1 MDNYY
6 SSPELMDKL
15 CYHSTF
21 AAGTC
26 RGNRKRLPKAITN
39 CKLKSGEVC
48 FWWSDALLCIKW
60 CDKCSVLML
69 STIHEA
75 VEINMGKID
84 RHGNPVMKPEPI
96 HDYTMKMR
104 GCDIS
109 DQLMTSYSMLRR
121 SVKWW
126 RKLFFHLFA
135 LCINN
140 AYILYKKHHR
150 KPVPHDTFIE
160 NLASHL
166 INASLE
172 SRTLT
177 VTRPRS
183 PPNDTTNRLQGRHFP
198 SYIGKV
204 TTKSGSKMCAACN
217 FGKKHL
223 TAKGYRGE
231 KLSRKFTSYMCKT
244 CNVPLCIY
252 PCFELYHTKD
262 EYQNYAFRNRISNI

>member
-1 MDNYY
+1 
-6 SSPELMDKL
+6 
-15 CYHSTF
+15 
-21 AAGTC
+21 
-26 RGNRKRLPKAITN
+26 
-39 CKLKSGEVC
+39 
-48 FWWSDALLCIKW
+48 
-60 CDKCSVLML
+60 
-69 STIHEA
+69 
-75 VEINMGKID
+75 
-84 RHGNPVMKPEPI
+84 MKPEPI

-109 DQLMTSYSMLRR
+109 DQLMTSYSMLRH

-126 RKLFFHLFA
+126 QKLFFHLFA

-177 VTRPRS
+177 ITRPRS
-183 PPNDTTNRLQGRHFP
+183 PPNDTTNHLQGRYFP

-231 KLSRKFTSYMCKT
+231 KLSRKLTSYMCKT

-262 EYQNYAFRNRISNI
+262 EYQNYAFCNRISNI

>member
-1 MDNYY
+1 
-6 SSPELMDKL
+6 
-15 CYHSTF
+15 
-21 AAGTC
+21 
-26 RGNRKRLPKAITN
+26 
-39 CKLKSGEVC
+39 
-48 FWWSDALLCIKW
+48 
-60 CDKCSVLML
+60 
-69 STIHEA
+69 
-75 VEINMGKID
+75 
-84 RHGNPVMKPEPI
+84 
-96 HDYTMKMR
+96 MKMR

-109 DQLMTSYSMLRR
+109 DQLMTSYSMLRC

-140 AYILYKKHHR
+140 AYILYKKKTR

-160 NLASHL
+160 YLATNL
-166 INASLE
+166 INSSLE

-183 PPNDTTNRLQGRHFP
+183 PPTDTTNRLQGRHFP

-204 TTKSGSKMCAACN
+204 STKSGSKMCGACN
-217 FGKKHL
+217 FGKKQM
-223 TAKGYRGE
+223 TAKGYTGVN
-231 KLSRKFTSYMCKT
+231 LPHQLTSYMCKI

-262 EYQNYAFRNRISNI
+262 EYQNYAFHSRVSSISRI

>member
-1 MDNYY
+1 MVFFRRN
-6 SSPELMDKL
+6 
-15 CYHSTF
+15 
-21 AAGTC
+21 
-26 RGNRKRLPKAITN
+26 
-39 CKLKSGEVC
+39 
-48 FWWSDALLCIKW
+48 DALLCIKW
-60 CDKCSVLML
+60 CDERSVLIL

-75 VEINMGKID
+75 VEINTGKID
-84 RHGNPVMKPEPI
+84 RHGSPILKPEPVQ
-96 HDYTMKMR
+96 DYTMKMR

-140 AYILYKKHHR
+140 AYILYKKKTR

-160 NLASHL
+160 YLATNL
-166 INASLE
+166 INSSLE

-183 PPNDTTNRLQGRHFP
+183 PPTDTTNRLQGRHFP

-204 TTKSGSKMCAACN
+204 STKSGSKMCGACN
-217 FGKKHL
+217 FGKKQM
-223 TAKGYRGE
+223 TAKGYTGVNLPR
-231 KLSRKFTSYMCKT
+231 KLTSYMCKT

-262 EYQNYAFRNRISNI
+262 EYQNYAFRSRVSSI